1 LTTDVLARI
10 IETHRRGRVRP
21 AFLFFR
27 PKEQAAMSRA
37 IDEQSLFKPRV
48 KPTIANA
55 IAPAPAP

>member
-1 LTTDVLARI
+1 VF
-10 IETHRRGRVRP
+10 IETYWRGRVRP